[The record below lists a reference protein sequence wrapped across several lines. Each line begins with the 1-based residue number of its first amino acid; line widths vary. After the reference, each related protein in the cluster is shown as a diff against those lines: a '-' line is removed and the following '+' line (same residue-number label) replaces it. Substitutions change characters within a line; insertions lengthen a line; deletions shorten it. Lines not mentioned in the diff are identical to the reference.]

1 MAAIENAG
9 TSFGAASRAREI
21 PLWLRAVVILGAFLL
36 TGGAAIALFHPIMLV
51 SPHDEINGAVHIYA
65 GYLASRN
72 LGLATVL
79 VLAMSLR
86 AKEILSGLLICTA
99 FIQIIDG
106 VIDCF
111 EQRWAIAPGVTVFG
125 IVFLFAAYRLSGYAF
140 WRVEAWRSR

>member
-1 MAAIENAG
+1 MSAIENVG
-9 TSFGAASRAREI
+9 TSFGAAARAGAI
-21 PLWLRAVVILGAFLL
+21 PLWLRGVVIFGAFLL
-36 TGGAAIALFHPIMLV
+36 TVGAAIALFHPVMLV

-72 LGLATVL
+72 LGLAIVL
-79 VLAMSLR
+79 VLAMRLR

-111 EQRWAIAPGVTVFG
+111 EQRWAIAPGVTVLG
-125 IVFLFAAYRLSGYAF
+125 ILFFFAAYRLTGYAF